1 MGRAI
6 PTGSSVLV
14 AEKSLP
20 RRGQVWAYC
29 EQSGDVVVHRYRR
42 RTDRGHV
49 LQGDTRARTDA
60 PVPDEQL
67 IGRVT
72 AVRLGGR
79 VRSVGWSD
87 RWYGECQRVARAL
100 VARASRMTEML
111 PPFGEIT
118 RNNSMTNSS
127 NGEKGALPATSKLP
141 LMVF

>member
-1 MGRAI
+1 MSPIDPSAKARLLREAAASGPLWLVARGTSMGRTI

-42 RTDRGHV
+42 HTDRGHV
-49 LQGDTRARTDA
+49 LQGDTRTHTDA

-87 RWYGECQRVARAL
+87 RWHGECQRVARAL
-100 VARASRMTEML
+100 VVRASRMTRQ
-111 PPFGEIT
+111 F
-118 RNNSMTNSS
+118 RR
-127 NGEKGALPATSKLP
+127 A
-141 LMVF
+141 V